1 METVLPGEGSLFR
14 QRSIERRIHVARYT
28 FEEFKRAAE
37 QAGLYGQFSEADLKL
52 AAANPDAGMSILQYK
67 QDAAK
72 AKSPEALAA
81 ANAGAESVRKSFG
94 GYTGGSDGTGY
105 YMQTPTPSSFSAG
118 PAPTYN
124 NNWAGNISDLY
135 NQQVNYG
142 EYNYD
147 LPAPDYT
154 SRYDDTIQDL
164 IRQALERGEFQY
176 DAATDPLYGQY
187 AKTYAREGQ
196 RATENALGEA
206 AAATGGIPSSYAAA
220 AAAQAG
226 NYYAAQMADKV
237 PELYQMAYDRYLREF
252 ERDLSKLNVVQGA
265 EQMDYGKFLDQQ
277 QQYNVDRNFDYS
289 TWLDRYNMLSN
300 NLQTASGLEQL
311 DYQRYLNDLNQY
323 NTDRKFGYGQT
334 VDQYNAMTGQEAADW
349 ERQYALAQLAAQ
361 YGDYSGLQALG
372 ITPSIQT
379 GGSGGG
385 GGGGGGSTP
394 PKEKTKS
401 LIGQS
406 PQGSDYHQPVLSEA
420 AIMAI
425 VTAFGGNGLTRTQW
439 NAIKNANEHI
449 TDQALRNA
457 GFYIV

>member
-1 METVLPGEGSLFR
+1 
-14 QRSIERRIHVARYT
+14 
-28 FEEFKRAAE
+28 
-37 QAGLYGQFSEADLKL
+37 
-52 AAANPDAGMSILQYK
+52 
-67 QDAAK
+67 
-72 AKSPEALAA
+72 
-81 ANAGAESVRKSFG
+81 
-94 GYTGGSDGTGY
+94 
-105 YMQTPTPSSFSAG
+105 MQTPTPSSFSAG

-124 NNWAGNISDLY
+124 NSWAGNISDLY

-323 NTDRKFGYGQT
+323 NTDRQFGYGQV
-334 VDQYNAMTGQEAADW
+334 VDQYNAMTGQEATDW

-394 PKEKTKS
+394 PKEKTGTTEKKFNQ
-401 LIGQS
+401 IQNINTT
-406 PQGSDYHQPVLSEA
+406 PLSASTIQTLTTAYGGKALTKAQWEA
-420 AIMAI
+420 ILNNNP
-425 VTAFGGNGLTRTQW
+425 G
-439 NAIKNANEHI
+439 I
-449 TDQALRNA
+449 TEQALRDA
-457 GFYIV
+457 GFYIKDAASTPPGTGGSQYITSYSGAISAMKTAGVPTALANGMMTETEWTRKKQSGSTEDAVADFRTYQEYIQDYVEFAVHRTQSSTR